1 MKKGERGIKAVDH
14 LGQKHYFF
22 ENERVFFSSRRDRI
36 KMFVYE
42 FSKFITFPVKV
53 QARVPV
59 EVENLMRAEA
69 LGSEQFIED
78 FSILTFEKLEDETT
92 IVVNTDISNLSNR
105 QTNMDYIM
113 ELPTDLDIEVCIY
126 INKINK

>member
-1 MKKGERGIKAVDH
+1 
-14 LGQKHYFF
+14 
-22 ENERVFFSSRRDRI
+22 
-36 KMFVYE
+36 MFVYE

-126 INKINK
+126 INKITNSVMIMDSP